1 MSSPARSL
9 LFTSLTV
16 LIALAA
22 GFVIV
27 FVVVADP
34 LAAYREFLTGPL
46 QRLARVGRWLDV
58 AANLTLL
65 GLALVFTFR
74 AHQFSLGASSQLLVG
89 ATCCSI
95 AFRLLP
101 AGTPT
106 LLVLGIGILAAMAG
120 GFLMGLLPGLLKAYL
135 GASEVL
141 TTLMLNA
148 IVPLALGLLRVRG
161 RSQEVVLPRI
171 SELTTLD
178 TGTLHVGFGFA
189 IIAVIATWIILM
201 RTPFGY
207 ELRTIGANARFAHY
221 GGINTQRAVA
231 LSFAL
236 GGALVALVGINL
248 ALGSYRG
255 FGISVGTFTFD
266 GIVVALLAG
275 NNPLLVPLAALLYGY
290 LLVGADVMGQQAA
303 VGPEVL
309 QVIQAVLIFLLG
321 ARAWQAARR
330 ANTATILKP

>member
-1 MSSPARSL
+1 MRSF
-9 LFTSLTV
+9 LFTVLTV

-22 GFVIV
+22 GFAIV
-27 FVVVADP
+27 LVVAADP

-74 AHQFSLGASSQLLVG
+74 ANQFSLGAASQLLVG
-89 ATCCSI
+89 ATCCSL
-95 AFRLLP
+95 AFRALP
-101 AGTPT
+101 AGLPP
-106 LLVLGIGILAAMAG
+106 LLVLALGIAAAMAG

-148 IVPLALGLLRVRG
+148 IVPLAISLLQVRG
-161 RSQEVVLPRI
+161 RTQAVVLPRI
-171 SELTTLD
+171 SELTGLEL
-178 TGTLHVGFGFA
+178 GTLHVGFVFA
-189 IIAVIATWIILM
+189 LLGVAATWLILM

-207 ELRTIGANARFAHY
+207 ELRTTGANARFAHY
-221 GGINTQRAVA
+221 GGINTKRAVA
-231 LSFAL
+231 VSFAL

-255 FGISVGTFTFD
+255 FGVSVGTFTFD

-275 NNPLLVPLAALLYGY
+275 NHPLLVPLAALLYGY
-290 LLVGADVMGQQAA
+290 LLIGADAMGQQAA

-309 QVIQAVLIFLLG
+309 QVIQAVLILLLG
-321 ARAWQAARR
+321 ARAWRAVRR
-330 ANTATILKP
+330 ANAATVLKP